1 MFKLDKGDSDMN
13 KDYLDKLIL
22 DFEEDVSNLALG
34 KKANKKGFIGFT
46 ELEKHLFRLIY
57 ADPSVMK
64 VYSH

>member
-1 MFKLDKGDSDMN
+1 MFKLDKGDSIMN

-46 ELEKHLFRLIY
+46 ELE
-57 ADPSVMK
+57 
-64 VYSH
+64 